1 MALDV
6 VGFPLSF
13 PAAEARWGAARRSFK
28 SLGLKQLEDV
38 VLNPPSS
45 YSTYGVYENGV
56 YRTPMYTP
64 NYCHLGFLIQKIIV
78 HPGIWDPNQSG
89 PNKFHDIPFGIVW
102 FGWVEDKSGISGT
115 SSMLHAAFFSSQ
127 AKYFTEPSGKS
138 RQNSFRI
145 LATSDKINGNF
156 LCPRSH
162 QTNLELS
169 SLPTRRSISSKLLIS
184 QLRWQLHSPCSNPG
198 SSFSMDMYVSM
209 QLGNGCRVQRP
220 KDVSQCEV
228 RGRRLVIKS
237 RIYW

>member
-1 MALDV
+1 MLSVSHCRFLQLRHVGELHV
-6 VGFPLSF
+6 VHSR
-13 PAAEARWGAARRSFK
+13 AWA
-28 SLGLKQLEDV
+28 
-38 VLNPPSS
+38 SS
-45 YSTYGVYENGV
+45 SWKMLCSTPHHRIPHMECMKMGYTVHPC
-56 YRTPMYTP
+56 TPQTIATYI
-64 NYCHLGFLIQKIIV
+64 GFLIQKIIV

-156 LCPRSH
+156 LCPLSH